1 MSTTKTLVVTNFKD
15 NGSRSNPVK
24 GSLRDAIKQGH
35 QLALQGHHINIIF
48 QTEKA
53 SETIQLKDELYF
65 KWGTWSINE
74 GEGAKNVTLDG
85 GKSQAN
91 AVSAI
96 FYKYKA
102 PSHPLNV
109 KVNSLNVINF
119 KADDATSDP
128 FFYDGKVRLS
138 GANIEW
144 RNSVFQNNVSSA
156 GVIHSVHSSTA
167 SKIKLE
173 NVHFLGN
180 EATSRNGELIYVD
193 KQQGN
198 TIEITNSYY
207 SKVAATPYYKQV
219 RLQPGNTPEN
229 LINAQF
235 ERGAAAPELS
245 PARVIESSS
254 IITDST
260 RLNLKGDIFKLDAN
274 KGYALYQKIE
284 NGETNMVT
292 PSASNDQQLLSA
304 IRKHAS
310 YTYRTK
316 SEQEIRDSR
325 TSFFGSELSKMM
337 GTTALQKGA
346 SLYAGTEGGKA
357 LLAKAD
363 PIINKATAMWAS
375 SAGKATLIG
384 GGIAGAAAAIG
395 IGALFHHSNETA
407 RIENELAKKKAIDA
421 EHDDFKA
428 SLPTKLE
435 FNPINTLQ
443 ERTVSVYD
451 NFNFTHQDSFY
462 FLPAGMGAQISY
474 ISQTDN
480 RDIVSF
486 SYNPYSLKKHAK
498 GTNSAKE
505 FSRWV
510 LSSELTSLMRNE
522 AGKDPSGYIATLKKV
537 NSQGEV
543 FLSNTGRWQVQKT
556 TSAGY
561 YAGPAW
567 DRIKLQRQS
576 SFEVTTRTE
585 THSGNDIVIGDRG
598 SNTILLGA
606 GNDTA
611 SPGVGDDH
619 IDGGTGIDT
628 VSYLGLN
635 QPIRLTAGHV
645 SKSGESYMQ
654 VSNQQALTAER
665 SINSRLLNVETID
678 AEGGSH
684 LDLSGAAQAMR
695 SDNSKD
701 AAPYQLRTGI
711 GSTVIG
717 SDFHDGVTIDAARA
731 SRYNTDTSRFSHTTT
746 INGGKG
752 VDSLLIRNLGEHQ
765 QPGLEFRYDALTG
778 RITSSEA
785 SGQGQRT
792 WFQVQNVESIGIQG
806 ASLREDGGIVFDQKT
821 NAITTF
827 DPPTPR
833 GDEAAR
839 DSDDDTD
846 ELTGS
851 SSAGFSEGA
860 STSPVPMRRL
870 RMADHMPMTSV
881 TEASETHVD
890 VAMQAMP
897 ASTSSMNHTAWNQE
911 TQEQPIWAQKEFF
924 IDPLA

>member
-15 NGSRSNPVK
+15 NANPSNPEK
-24 GSLRDAIKQGH
+24 GSLRAAIKQGH

-53 SETIQLKDELYF
+53 SETIKLNEGKLVF

-74 GEGAKNVTLDG
+74 GEGAKNITLDG
-85 GKSQAN
+85 IDGQSGS
-91 AVSAI
+91 AVKAI
-96 FYKYKA
+96 FRGHQA
-102 PSHPLNV
+102 PSHPLSIR
-109 KVNSLNVINF
+109 VNKLNIINF
-119 KADDATSDP
+119 KARNAT
-128 FFYDGKVRLS
+128 YDGKVHLN

-144 RNSVFQNNVSSA
+144 RNSVFQNNSSKA
-156 GVIHSVHSSTA
+156 GVVRFSA
-167 SKIKLE
+167 SPSGLASRLRLE
-173 NVHFLGN
+173 DVHFLGN
-180 EATSRNGELIYVD
+180 KSHDNNPHLVFAD
-193 KQQGN
+193 KRTKKYAAPVVN
-198 TIEITNSYY
+198 VEVVNSYY
-207 SKVAATPYYKQV
+207 SKVATTPYYQ
-219 RLQPGNTPEN
+219 QT
-229 LINAQF
+229 LIDSSAF
-235 ERGAAAPELS
+235 KRGVAAPELS

-254 IITDST
+254 ILVDST

-284 NGETNMVT
+284 NGEANLVT
-292 PSASNDQQLLSA
+292 PSASNDQQLLVA

-325 TSFFGSELSKMM
+325 TSFFGSELSKTM
-337 GTTALQKGA
+337 GTTAIQKGA

-375 SAGKATLIG
+375 NAGKATLIG
-384 GGIAGAAAAIG
+384 GGIVGAAAAIG

-510 LSSELTSLMRNE
+510 LSSELTSRMRNE

-654 VSNQQALTAER
+654 VSNQQSLTAER
-665 SINSRLLNVETID
+665 RINSRLLNVETID
-678 AEGGSH
+678 AEAGSH

-752 VDSLLIRNLGEHQ
+752 VDRLLIRNLGEHQ